1 MRLLRQIFLL
11 GTGWL
16 LTVPVAA
23 QTTSTPPYRALRGM
37 YQATL
42 SAEALRPHLQ
52 HTPDTAAVVAIANE
66 YLGAHFRI
74 FQFEAPVEVLS
85 PTEAARRQATRF
97 FTVTYLE
104 TFAHE
109 TVVHYQ
115 YCYPELY
122 AQSAQAVVGAA
133 RFVLEDGRWVMQ
145 DHTLRTTR
153 MGQPP
158 VRYLSTL
165 ATE

>member
-1 MRLLRQIFLL
+1 MRLILQIFLL

-16 LTVPVAA
+16 LAASAAA
-23 QTTSTPPYRALRGM
+23 QTAPTPPYRALRGM

-52 HTPDTAAVVAIANE
+52 HTPDTAAVVAIANK
-66 YLGAHFRI
+66 YLGADLHI
-74 FQFEAPVEVLS
+74 FQFEALVEVLS
-85 PTEAARRQATRF
+85 PAEAARRQATRF

-104 TFAHE
+104 TFPYE

-133 RFVLEDGRWVMQ
+133 RFVLEDGRWVLR
-145 DHTLRTTR
+145 DHDLRTTY
-153 MGQPP
+153 MEQPP
-158 VRYLSTL
+158 TRYLSTVE
-165 ATE
+165 TD